1 MNEGRTSRRAWDFR
15 YPISAED
22 RLEDDW
28 RNQDRGDP
36 YVHRERRSGSEDEDA
51 FGQRRHAER
60 GYGAGRFGEGRL
72 GREFDE
78 PVGDNP
84 FGTYP
89 STGEVMRGDRGAP
102 PGGWRGGGEGRR
114 GEERSEGRGEWPGEW
129 RGGAGRQQFGGG
141 RGGQGMSVRG
151 DRPREPWP
159 DQSRTPWQDRYAPDD
174 PETRER
180 LAQAY
185 GVSDVGQLDAQSWR
199 DDENRQRRQA
209 SARWRD
215 EGGQFPESERP
226 GAGGRIAGWP
236 GEDWSQRGYGH
247 PHGRDES
254 YESFSGAP
262 QRVRWGQGGG
272 SGAGSRYGGQGYQG
286 SRNEQTARRV
296 APKGYQRSD
305 ERIHEDVCERL
316 THQPQLDVRDVE
328 VQVREGVV
336 TLTGTVRDRRHKYR
350 IEDIV
355 DDTFGVRD
363 VHNQLRVQREDSG
376 QGRQGSVPQPGIGQG
391 SGQPQGHVSGVSV
404 SGSATGSTASSYTG
418 GMEVG
423 AGEVP
428 KGTDPY
434 GGSTRPLDRST

>member
-15 YPISAED
+15 YPVSAED
-22 RLEDDW
+22 RLEEDW
-28 RNQDRGDP
+28 RNQDRDNGDDP
-36 YVHRERRSGSEDEDA
+36 YVHREQRRGSEDDDV

-60 GYGAGRFGEGRL
+60 GYGAGRFGEQRL
-72 GREFDE
+72 GHEFDE
-78 PVGDNP
+78 PLGDNP
-84 FGTYP
+84 FGTFP
-89 STGEVMRGDRGAP
+89 TTGEVMRGDRGAP
-102 PGGWRGGGEGRR
+102 AGGWRGGGR
-114 GEERSEGRGEWPGEW
+114 P
-129 RGGAGRQQFGGG
+129 QQSGGG

-199 DDENRQRRQA
+199 DDDNRQRRQA

-236 GEDWSQRGYGH
+236 GEDWNARGYGH

-254 YESFSGAP
+254 YESFSGPP

-272 SGAGSRYGGQGYQG
+272 SGAGSRYGGQPYQG
-286 SRNEQTARRV
+286 GRAPQSQGGSQQTGQAAKRV
-296 APKGYQRSD
+296 APKGYQRRD

-316 THQPQLDVRDVE
+316 THQRQLDVRDVE
-328 VQVREGVV
+328 VQVQDGVV
-336 TLTGTVRDRRHKYR
+336 TLTGTVRDRQQKYR
-350 IEDIV
+350 IEDIA

-363 VHNQLRVQREDSG
+363 VHNQLRVQRQEGG
-376 QGRQGSVPQPGIGQG
+376 QGRQGSVQQPGVSHD
-391 SGQPQGHVSGVSV
+391 SGQPEGHVSGVSA
-404 SGSATGSTASSYTG
+404 SGSATGSTASSYAG

-434 GGSTRPLDRST
+434 GGGTRPMDRST